1 MMKWVE
7 TALWAWCRIV
17 GTALQLVGFTGILAM
32 CIWGIWMLAGKAVA
46 PLHIRAGA
54 TSPRW
59 NPKDSRGAAGACAE
73 RSSAGAGR
81 VSSL

>member
-32 CIWGIWMLAGKAVA
+32 CIYGIWALAGK
-46 PLHIRAGA
+46 
-54 TSPRW
+54 
-59 NPKDSRGAAGACAE
+59 
-73 RSSAGAGR
+73 